1 MMISRREYL
10 GGRELIEPLTPKKED
25 NLLKLLGAINMFRT
39 IYGKPM
45 IVTSGYRPESINRA
59 VGGAK
64 KSKHLTCEA
73 VDISDR
79 NAELAIFCLNRLD
92 ILQACGLWIENPEK
106 TPGWVHFQC
115 VPPRSGNIV
124 FNP

>member
-1 MMISRREYL
+1 MITRREYL
-10 GGRELIEPLTPKKED
+10 MGRDLEAPLTPKQED
-25 NLLKLLGAINMFRT
+25 NLLKLLGAINMFRA

-45 IVTSGYRPESINRA
+45 IVSSGYRTPKVNAAI
-59 VGGAK
+59 GGAK

-73 VDISDR
+73 VDILDR
-79 NAELAIFCLNRLD
+79 NREIALFCLHNLD
-92 ILQACGLWIENPEK
+92 ILQKCGLWIENPEK

-115 VPPRSGNIV
+115 VPPRSRNLV